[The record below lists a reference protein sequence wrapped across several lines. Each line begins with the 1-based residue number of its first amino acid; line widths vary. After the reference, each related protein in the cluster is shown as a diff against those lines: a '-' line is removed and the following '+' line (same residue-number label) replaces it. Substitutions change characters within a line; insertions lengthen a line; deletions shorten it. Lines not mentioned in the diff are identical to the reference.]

1 MGRVVFDLSKKH
13 TAAAL
18 FGFFLVLVEGL
29 LPQAVLADNPSVFVR
44 IIGGKESNEGKY
56 PWMASLFSSGFS
68 PDSLI
73 GGHFCG
79 AVLVARQYAATA
91 AHCVVERKK
100 NPSSI
105 SLAAGQGRLR
115 DQASAA
121 KRQVVEIKIH
131 PAYNSTD
138 VSNDVALL
146 KLEAPIELEA
156 IPIIGRAEE
165 GLWRPGETATILG
178 WGTTDPNS
186 AVANDQLQEAAVP
199 IRSDQE
205 CSSIMGAP
213 FNETMIC
220 AGIFASVPGGSDGV
234 DGCYGDSGGPLFV
247 YGRDGRGR
255 LVGLSSWGYA
265 CASHIYYGVYTRA
278 ANYRK
283 WIHSLLPAPQSRW
296 LSGRCRGRR
305 CSLRIKVRE
314 RSGGGPVASVTGR
327 AVFAGVRA
335 YSTKASSRASPV
347 RLKRTYQARL
357 GRGNTWRLRAL
368 SPGYGF
374 MAMRIRA
381 YDQMGVAQRHSTRAL
396 LRPTSG
402 VTTIASH

>member
-1 MGRVVFDLSKKH
+1 MFDLSKKH

-18 FGFFLVLVEGL
+18 FGVLLILIEGL
-29 LPQAVLADNPSVFVR
+29 LPQFVLAENPPAFIR
-44 IIGGKESNEGKY
+44 IIGGKDSDEGKY

-105 SLAAGQGRLR
+105 SLAAGQGLLS

-131 PAYNSTD
+131 PEYNSTG

-156 IPIIGRAEE
+156 IPIIRRAEA
-165 GLWRPGETATILG
+165 GLWGPGEIATILG

-205 CSSIMGAP
+205 CARIMGAP

-220 AGIFASVPGGSDGV
+220 AGILASVPGGTNGV
-234 DGCYGDSGGPLFV
+234 DG
-247 YGRDGRGR
+247 
-255 LVGLSSWGYA
+255 
-265 CASHIYYGVYTRA
+265 
-278 ANYRK
+278 
-283 WIHSLLPAPQSRW
+283 
-296 LSGRCRGRR
+296 
-305 CSLRIKVRE
+305 
-314 RSGGGPVASVTGR
+314 
-327 AVFAGVRA
+327 
-335 YSTKASSRASPV
+335 
-347 RLKRTYQARL
+347 
-357 GRGNTWRLRAL
+357 
-368 SPGYGF
+368 
-374 MAMRIRA
+374 
-381 YDQMGVAQRHSTRAL
+381 
-396 LRPTSG
+396 
-402 VTTIASH
+402 